1 MPAATDKNKTVGIP
15 KFSFFFFLGGGGG
28 GGGGDGGNIVGIS
41 CPQEAFSKMD
51 VIDYKHLL
59 DVIFNGRRAHLVS

>member
-1 MPAATDKNKTVGIP
+1 MGGW
-15 KFSFFFFLGGGGG
+15 GGGVEG
-28 GGGGDGGNIVGIS
+28 GGNIVGIS

>member
-1 MPAATDKNKTVGIP
+1 MLIEVVLKKVFVFTGCRWY
-15 KFSFFFFLGGGGG
+15 
-28 GGGGDGGNIVGIS
+28 GGNIVGIS